1 MSEEV
6 IESAKAAQEIAKTAG
21 KVVDASEKLGGF
33 IAKYTAGSLESA
45 MGILEDKLK
54 FMRWERQ
61 IRLIDRADEILQK
74 RGLNKPIKA
83 IPLKLAIPLFEAASL
98 EEDDYL
104 QDLWIN
110 LLVNAADEESGMDI
124 QRSYIDI
131 LEQLT
136 SLEAK
141 IMEKIYLAYPDLLIK
156 KDMAIVTTNLPEGIM
171 FVHNSDLPKWNKELN
186 FDVKLALANL
196 DRLGCLSIG
205 KTIGGD
211 EIFYTVKVTYL
222 GEYFVK
228 ACSSNRAI

>member
-21 KVVDASEKLGGF
+21 KVVDASQKLGGF

-45 MGILEDKLK
+45 MGIFEDKLK

-61 IRLIDRADEILQK
+61 IRLIDRADEMLKK
-74 RGLNKPIKA
+74 RGLNKPIRA

-110 LLVNAADEESGMDI
+110 LLVNAVDEERGIDI

-131 LEQLT
+131 LERLT
-136 SLEAK
+136 PMEAK
-141 IMEKIYLAYPDLLIK
+141 IMKKIYLDFPDRD
-156 KDMAIVTTNLPEGIM
+156 KDFKIVTTDLPERIY
-171 FVHNSDLPKWNKELN
+171 FVHKNDLPKWNNEPVL
-186 FDVKLALANL
+186 DVKLALANL
-196 DRLGCLSIG
+196 DRLGCLSIE

-211 EIFYTVKVTYL
+211 EIFYTVKETYL
-222 GEYFVK
+222 GEHFVK
-228 ACSSNRAI
+228 ACSINKAV